1 MQLRL
6 RGEKRTIRLDS
17 TLDGFDKVV
26 ARAAREARA
35 RALELDPGTMQNLMA
50 LGVLNSAEANTA
62 ENSCGG
68 AP

>member
-6 RGEKRTIRLDS
+6 RGKNRTIRLDS

-26 ARAAREARA
+26 AHAAREARLHKIA
-35 RALELDPGTMQNLMA
+35 FGSDTVQNLMA
-50 LGVLNSAEANTA
+50 LGVIDSAEATSVG
-62 ENSCGG
+62 ESGS